1 MTTIAIKIAF
11 SVLGV
16 AGISL
21 LSLTPASATI
31 LVEPIVTTQNE
42 DLIKTRTLGP
52 EFQPGLIVEY
62 GVPNNDANFLNATG
76 QDIGSFVFKLE
87 TLSYSNPDST
97 LPFDNE
103 PVQWGDVNGDGLIGF
118 SNDPGLRDIFTDV
131 TVTDNVITF
140 SRGVIPN
147 GTVFFDRV
155 STQPDLTPGGGII
168 PPAPPAPVDQDGP
181 IRVSSFYTAVS
192 EPTAVPEPSSTIGI
206 LVFSTLGVVLTLKRK
221 LMYSR
226 R

>member
-1 MTTIAIKIAF
+1 MITIATQMAF
-11 SVLGV
+11 FILGV
-16 AGISL
+16 AGTSL
-21 LSLTPASATI
+21 LSLTPVSAAI

-42 DLIKTRTLGP
+42 DLVKTRNLGP

-87 TLSYSNPDST
+87 TLSYSNPDSPT
-97 LPFDNE
+97 PFDNE

-140 SRGVIPN
+140 SGGVIPN
-147 GTVFFDRV
+147 GTVFFDQLF
-155 STQPDLTPGGGII
+155 TYHDLTPGGGII
-168 PPAPPAPVDQDGP
+168 PPAAPMAADQDGH
-181 IRVSSFYTAVS
+181 IRVSSFYTAAS
-192 EPTAVPEPSSTIGI
+192 EPTAVPEPSSVLGV
-206 LVFSTLGVVLTLKRK
+206 LVFGALGSALLKRK
-221 LMYSR
+221 QQ
-226 R
+226 